1 MNNKMHIAQLAD
13 EVLLLPRV
21 TDDSQDNFFEDQIVV
36 YVMLELLLY
45 EVASLKINQN
55 KEEPQP

>member
-1 MNNKMHIAQLAD
+1 MKCSCC
-13 EVLLLPRV
+13 

-45 EVASLKINQN
+45 EVASLKVNQH
-55 KEEPQP
+55 KEEPQL

>member
-1 MNNKMHIAQLAD
+1 MHIAQLAD

-45 EVASLKINQN
+45 EVASLKINQH